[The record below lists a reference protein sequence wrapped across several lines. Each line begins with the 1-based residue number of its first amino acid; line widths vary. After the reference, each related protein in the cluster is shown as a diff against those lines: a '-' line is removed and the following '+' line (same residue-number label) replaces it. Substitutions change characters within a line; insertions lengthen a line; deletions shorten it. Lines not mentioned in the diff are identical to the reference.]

1 MTELSDDGHEVER
14 REVEAV
20 LEEKRSLVLW
30 SRLSR
35 EVCPASLGVYQTSLS
50 KVPSNQD

>member
-1 MTELSDDGHEVER
+1 MER
-14 REVEAV
+14 REAGAV
-20 LEEKRSLVLW
+20 LKEKHSLVLW

-35 EVCPASLGVYQTSLS
+35 DVCPASLGVYETSLD